1 VSDRQKAEAAA
12 WDEISARQA
21 ADVAALEAVSQQWG
35 SIHDM
40 LLRDLPIE
48 GARVIDCG
56 CGSGTFS
63 RAMAKRRAHVIAF
76 DVSLG
81 SLRLAREAG
90 SVEQTPGEPVQYL
103 QSAFERL
110 PFPDATFA
118 AAVGMF
124 VLHHIELPAGA
135 RELARV
141 MAPGGQ
147 AAFIETW
154 QRNPLL
160 KLARRLRGHCGV
172 AMYGTPDEKPL
183 EPADLD
189 HLRRAGFDV
198 ELEYPGLVLMSLL
211 DNNVLKGRSAR
222 ASKVLQGAD
231 ELLGKI
237 KAVKPWGYYCVIR
250 LTRR

>member
-1 VSDRQKAEAAA
+1 VSDRQRAEAAV

-40 LLRDLPIE
+40 LLENLPVE

-56 CGSGTFS
+56 CGAGILS
-63 RAMAKRRAHVIAF
+63 RAMAKRDAHVIAF
-76 DVSLG
+76 DVSHG
-81 SLRLAREAG
+81 SLKLAREAG
-90 SVEQTPGEPVQYL
+90 VAERTPGPPVQYL

-110 PFPDATFA
+110 PFADATFT

-141 MAPGGQ
+141 MAPGGK
-147 AAFIETW
+147 ASFIETW
-154 QRNPLL
+154 QRNPLI
-160 KLARRLRGHCGV
+160 KAARRLRGHCGV
-172 AMYGTPDEKPL
+172 AMYGTEDEKPL

-198 ELEYPGLVLMSLL
+198 ELEYPGLVLLGL
-211 DNNVLKGRSAR
+211 FDNNVLKGRSAR
-222 ASKVLQGAD
+222 ASKLLRRGD
-231 ELLGKI
+231 ELLGKLEL
-237 KAVKPWGYYCVIR
+237 VKPWGYYCVIR